1 MRRALISSKAAFTP
15 TTNPHSRHCAPPNAT
30 VRATF
35 VMTDGARLTPTGRE
49 CWIAARGPLVTWTM
63 TTVTGLGDS
72 ATTLLL
78 SPLPSFALRHG
89 LSRRGGCHRPPDEFR
104 VINNFQRQRFLCAG
118 HHWMHRGSHSIQTDG
133 DSDILERGDEIPSKI
148 LIMKRYLSY
157 LIQEWNGVQ

>member
-1 MRRALISSKAAFTP
+1 MRRVLISSKAAFTP
-15 TTNPHSRHCAPPNAT
+15 TTNPHSGHCAPPNAT

-72 ATTLLL
+72 TATLLL

-89 LSRRGGCHRPPDEFR
+89 LSRRGGCHRDPDEFR
-104 VINNFQRQRFLCAG
+104 VINNFQRQRFLGAG
-118 HHWMHRGSHSIQTDG
+118 HYWSTGCTEGHIQFRQTGIQTFWNEG
-133 DSDILERGDEIPSKI
+133 MKFLEK
-148 LIMKRYLSY
+148 Y
-157 LIQEWNGVQ
+157 

>member
-15 TTNPHSRHCAPPNAT
+15 TTNPHSRHGATPNAT

-49 CWIAARGPLVTWTM
+49 CWIAAWGPLVTWTM

-72 ATTLLL
+72 AATLLL

-104 VINNFQRQRFLCAG
+104 VINNFQRQRFLGAG
-118 HHWMHRGSHSIQTDG
+118 PLDAQRVTFNSDRRGFRHSGT
-133 DSDILERGDEIPSKI
+133 RGWNSLWKI
-148 LIMKRYLSY
+148 LKLK
-157 LIQEWNGVQ
+157 G